1 MACGIVPLSLCV
13 NKQLSD
19 SFVLTS
25 MNEVPQSWMDF
36 QPFAVCPK
44 IPLIAWS
51 LADGFIGAGAALR
64 GLERSPGY
72 VPSVCNLI
80 VVAARQASGC
90 SPVGVSVDLLA
101 LSCRN
106 STGERLA

>member
-1 MACGIVPLSLCV
+1 
-13 NKQLSD
+13 
-19 SFVLTS
+19 
-25 MNEVPQSWMDF
+25 MNEVPQSWMHF
-36 QPFAVCPK
+36 QPFTVLPK

-80 VVAARQASGC
+80 MVAARQASGC
-90 SPVGVSVDLLA
+90 PPVGVSVDLLA
-101 LSCRN
+101 LSCRTKAGQGVN
-106 STGERLA
+106 

>member
-1 MACGIVPLSLCV
+1 V
-13 NKQLSD
+13 NK
-19 SFVLTS
+19 
-25 MNEVPQSWMDF
+25 VPQSWMHF
-36 QPFAVCPK
+36 QPFTVCPK

-51 LADGFIGAGAALR
+51 LADGFIGARAALR

-80 VVAARQASGC
+80 MVAARQASGR

-101 LSCRN
+101 LSCKN
-106 STGERLA
+106 KTGRGVA